1 MTDVVPAEWETTTQ
15 NLIED
20 PFMTNKKRDMKEG

>member
-1 MTDVVPAEWETTTQ
+1 MTDVVPAEWETTQ